1 MVKVRLIEFA
11 IMKLAAQNSER
22 NYTKESFLAAT
33 SVRLLL
39 DFEPRRISAIEN
51 ENLMVAGHLRVANV
65 VPSHREYM
73 ISSTPSEPIVAEA
86 AAQVLLGQNIISI
99 VCGNVRNGLIE
110 KGQRGELAA
119 RLLLTLAHDAAL
131 EKMEVKRRTYQGQI
145 ERLFTTPVPLLAF
158 LSALFAQPHMENI
171 MKAVPDNQPAGPT
184 LKESF
189 KDAYIMFTHFGKA
202 ADDWCISDKF
212 AFMALTR
219 NMAIACRERMKFV
232 DLCIPV
238 HFGEKSPLSRNTTS
252 AIFISIK
259 DKEKAMGYNRTHIDV
274 SKMKFFTGE
283 TKPRPVIN
291 LILQL
296 GVQSAGRYMAIQ
308 RTNKQKTP
316 GLLSTPKRK
325 GRGSQ
330 VPQTPIGVSV
340 LRVEKSDTKDND
352 TTKDSDTPKNSDT
365 AKNIDTTKNSGGAAK
380 TKAEGTTPGPPYYT
394 INARG
399 CSSSI
404 YGVVKPNEEPL
415 WDDLLASRD
424 FLSEHSR
431 QGTDYLKAV
440 MAQKPIW
447 TSGPE
452 CCSWADMGEKPSQ
465 VLGEETEVSEAIV
478 LGTDQDDIDVFQ

>member
-1 MVKVRLIEFA
+1 MVKDKLIEFA
-11 IMKLAAQNSER
+11 MMKLAAQSSNR
-22 NYTKESFLAAT
+22 KYTWESFLAAT
-33 SVRLLL
+33 SVRLTL
-39 DFEPRRISAIEN
+39 DFEPRRISAVES

-65 VPSHREYM
+65 IPSHREYM

-86 AAQVLLGQNIISI
+86 AAQVLLEQNMISI
-99 VCGNVRNGLIE
+99 LYRNVRDGLIE

-131 EKMEVKRRTYQGQI
+131 EKMDVKRRSYQGQL

-158 LSALFAQPHMENI
+158 LSALFAKPLMEDI
-171 MKAVPDNQPAGPT
+171 MKAVPDNQSTGPT

-189 KDAYIMFTHFGKA
+189 KDAYVMFTHFGKA
-202 ADDWCISDKF
+202 ADEWCISDKF

-219 NMAIACRERMKFV
+219 NMAIACRERMEFV

-238 HFGEKSPLSRNTTS
+238 HFGEKNPLSRNTTS

-259 DKEKAMGYNRTHIDV
+259 DKEKVMGYNRTHIDV
-274 SKMKFFTGE
+274 SKLKFFTDE

-296 GVQSAGRYMAIQ
+296 GIQSAGRYTTIQ
-308 RTNKQKTP
+308 RTNKQKKP
-316 GLLSTPKRK
+316 GLFGIPERK
-325 GRGSQ
+325 SCDGQ
-330 VPQTPIGVSV
+330 VPQTPIDVFV
-340 LRVEKSDTKDND
+340 LRAKNND
-352 TTKDSDTPKNSDT
+352 TTK
-365 AKNIDTTKNSGGAAK
+365 TKS
-380 TKAEGTTPGPPYYT
+380 EGTAPGPPCYT

-399 CSSSI
+399 CSSRI

-415 WDDLLASRD
+415 WDGLLASRD
-424 FLSEHSR
+424 FLSEHGR
-431 QGTDYLKAV
+431 QATDHLKAV

-452 CCSWADMGEKPSQ
+452 CCGWADMGEEPSQ
-465 VLGEETEVSEAIV
+465 VLEEEAEVSEAII
-478 LGTDQDDIDVFQ
+478 LGTDPSQDDADVFQ